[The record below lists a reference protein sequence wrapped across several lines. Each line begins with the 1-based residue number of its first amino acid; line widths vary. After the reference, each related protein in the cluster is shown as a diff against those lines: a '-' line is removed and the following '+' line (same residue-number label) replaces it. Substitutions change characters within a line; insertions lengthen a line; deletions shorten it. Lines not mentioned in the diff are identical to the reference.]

1 MNLLL
6 AAAKEFSD
14 VDLAAFVIGV
24 FIVLVVGAVVW
35 ISEACRQSA
44 HRRQVQ
50 SLCAA
55 FCAEYERWRQRLD
68 DTGELESGDA
78 GLSLPKGEECF
89 FAARTV
95 LKEPR
100 SVRVSGHSGYGVSV
114 MRGVRVLEGETTSR
128 SHDEWQ
134 RVSSGVVY
142 ITNKRV
148 IFAGDM
154 HNRTVKLG
162 DVLAVDTFVDA
173 VGVRSAKQQKTMRFC
188 GINGQIAA
196 DTIELLQTAAE

>member
-1 MNLLL
+1 MIL
-6 AAAKEFSD
+6 ALAKASEFSD
-14 VDLAAFVIGV
+14 TDLYVFVATLL
-24 FIVLVVGAVVW
+24 IVAVVGAVVW

-55 FCAEYERWRQRLD
+55 FCVEYEKWRQRLD
-68 DTGELESGDA
+68 DTGEINSGDA

-100 SVRVSGHSGYGVSV
+100 SVQVSDHSGYGVSPL
-114 MRGVRVLEGETTSR
+114 RGVRVFEGESTSR
-128 SHDEWQ
+128 SHDEW
-134 RVSSGVVY
+134 RPVSSGILY
-142 ITNKRV
+142 ITNKRI

-162 DVLAVDTFVDA
+162 DVLAVDTFIAA
-173 VGVRSAKQQKTMRFC
+173 VGIRSAKRQKTMRFC